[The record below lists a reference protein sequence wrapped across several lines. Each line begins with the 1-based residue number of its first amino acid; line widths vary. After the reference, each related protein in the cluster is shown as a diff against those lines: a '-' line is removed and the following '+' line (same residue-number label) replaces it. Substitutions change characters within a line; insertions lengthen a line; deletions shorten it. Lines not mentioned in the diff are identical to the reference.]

1 MNLLINDFLKYMQNR
16 NMSPHT
22 IRSYKVDLLEFSEF
36 LKTNYGVEHPSRV
49 NVDHIRNFV
58 ASLARH
64 GYEKRSINRKLSAIR
79 SFYRYLNRHG
89 IVDIQPATA
98 VRSFKLPRKLPTFL
112 TEAEMERLFELTDLS
127 LRDRTILELLY
138 GTGIRA
144 SELCNLKLHDIDWE
158 REIIRVHGKGGKQR
172 EIPLTHT
179 ALRWLREYVQTG
191 DKIKMDELGLF
202 LSRKGTPITTRTL
215 QRIVKK
221 HLMKVSHKTGISPH
235 TLRHTYATHLLNR
248 GCDLRT
254 VQLLLGHRSIA
265 STQIYTHL
273 TLKELKKIHEIT
285 HPRG

>member
-58 ASLARH
+58 ASLVRH

-79 SFYRYLNRHG
+79 SFYRYLNRYG

-172 EIPLTHT
+172 EIPLTRT

>member
-1 MNLLINDFLKYMQNR
+1 MTPFIDNFLKYMQNR

-58 ASLARH
+58 ASLVRH

-79 SFYRYLNRHG
+79 SFYRYLNRYG

-138 GTGIRA
+138 GTGMRA

-172 EIPLTHT
+172 EIPLTCT
-179 ALRWLREYVQTG
+179 ALRWLREYVRTG

>member
-1 MNLLINDFLKYMQNR
+1 MQNR

-36 LKTNYGVEHPSRV
+36 LKTNYGVEHPSQV

-89 IVDIQPATA
+89 IVNIQPATA

-138 GTGIRA
+138 GTGMRA

-172 EIPLTHT
+172 EIPLTRT

-202 LSRKGTPITTRTL
+202 LSRKGIPITTRTL

-273 TLKELKKIHEIT
+273 TLNELKKIHEIT

>member
-36 LKTNYGVEHPSRV
+36 LKTNYGVEHPSKV
-49 NVDHIRNFV
+49 NVDHVRNFV

-172 EIPLTHT
+172 EIPLTRT

>member
-58 ASLARH
+58 ASLVRH

-172 EIPLTHT
+172 EIPLTRT

>member
-1 MNLLINDFLKYMQNR
+1 
-16 NMSPHT
+16 MSPHT

-36 LKTNYGVEHPSRV
+36 LKTNYGVEHPSQV

-89 IVDIQPATA
+89 IVNIQPATA

-127 LRDRTILELLY
+127 LRDRAILELLY
-138 GTGIRA
+138 GTGMRA

-172 EIPLTHT
+172 EIPLTRT

-273 TLKELKKIHEIT
+273 TLNELKKIHEIT

>member
-1 MNLLINDFLKYMQNR
+1 MQNR

-58 ASLARH
+58 ASLVRH
-64 GYEKRSINRKLSAIR
+64 GYEKRSVNRKLSAIR

-138 GTGIRA
+138 GTGMRA

-158 REIIRVHGKGGKQR
+158 REIVRVHGKGGKQR
-172 EIPLTHT
+172 EIPLTRT

-273 TLKELKKIHEIT
+273 TLNELKKIHEIT